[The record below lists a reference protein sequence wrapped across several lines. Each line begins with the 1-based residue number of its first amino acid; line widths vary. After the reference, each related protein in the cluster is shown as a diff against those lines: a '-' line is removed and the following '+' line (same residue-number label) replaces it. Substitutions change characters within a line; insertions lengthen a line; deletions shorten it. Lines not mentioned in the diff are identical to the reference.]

1 MSLEMNTLNNQNQRE
16 AEVLDFI
23 SNLNKQTETQRQMDN
38 FNNSPEMKLRKLDNE
53 CNKGTSVCLDT
64 LLGRIYKDALPFEDP
79 QKHCSDDTARG
90 IMHDF
95 IARRTGGKGSEY
107 YIREAIRKTNSPT
120 LKTLLNE
127 AKSVV
132 KEFYSEKAKDIGKI
146 NISDLDFKASLDQ
159 DKIDKLTK
167 KMDLDEVSEIIQKN
181 VQDTLKEEA
190 DRAKREEEYRQKIED
205 KLAADTDVNDD
216 TSMES
221 AIDKINAFS
230 NQPKVYQPSLF
241 ESILLGTAKSVT
253 ESTSNSNMLSEAVHE
268 FTKLNI
274 TKALKLESFNLRQL
288 KEMSDNY
295 LVG

>member
-1 MSLEMNTLNNQNQRE
+1 MNDINNQKQRE

-23 SNLNKQTETQRQMDN
+23 SNLNKGAEAQRQMND
-38 FNNSPEMKLRKLDNE
+38 FNNSPEMKLRKLNHECDN
-53 CNKGTSVCLDT
+53 GTSVCLDT
-64 LLGRIYKDALPFEDP
+64 ILGRIYKDALPFEDP

-90 IMHDF
+90 IIHDF
-95 IARRTGGKGSEY
+95 IAKRTGGKGSEY
-107 YIREAIRKTNSPT
+107 YIREAIKKTNSPT
-120 LKTLLNE
+120 LKTMLNE

-159 DKIDKLTK
+159 DKIDKLTR

-181 VQDTLKEEA
+181 VQDTLKQEA
-190 DRAKREEEYRQKIED
+190 DRAKKEEEYRKQIED
-205 KLAADTDVNDD
+205 KLAADTEVNDD
-216 TSMES
+216 TSMEA

-230 NQPKVYQPSLF
+230 GQPKVYQPSLF
-241 ESILLGTAKSVT
+241 ESILLGKANTVT
-253 ESTSNSNMLSEAVHE
+253 ESASGNEMLTEAIHE
-268 FTKLNI
+268 YTKLNI
-274 TKALKLESFNLRQL
+274 TKALKLESFDLRKL